1 MSEQRDEQTPL
12 LSSSSSIRS
21 AQNISASSSSAEADS
36 SDAESN
42 IAVVLGEPDAENA
55 AASIAANQQAKP
67 ALNTTSLVQVIA
79 VLAIGLFTSN
89 LDGSIVLATHPR
101 IASEFHALDQSSWIF
116 ISYLLSGVATQTLYA
131 KLSDIYGRKWL
142 LVFCYALFAAGLGL
156 AKSMWQVILGRAIS
170 GSGGSGMASI
180 GLVLI
185 TDLIPLR
192 EVATWHGY
200 MNIISTT
207 GRSLGGPVGGFL
219 TDQVGWRWSFLGQ
232 APMFIIAI
240 VSCIIAIP
248 NTRRTSTLEGQ
259 RGHRQASLFI
269 RVDLAGTLLL
279 GLSILVLMLP
289 LELGGVK
296 IPWQHPFIFVLLGIG
311 VLLLGVFVANE
322 AWLAPNPVFPIRMLR
337 NREILA
343 CYLVIGLLAAAQT
356 SLVFAVPLYFQVTQ
370 KVSNTVA
377 GAHLFPA
384 VFGNAIGGLLTGRII
399 KRTGRYKMPMILASA
414 AGTIS
419 YTLLI
424 LRWLGDTN
432 WWESLYIILGGLGA
446 GMGNTAVFVAINAIV
461 DPSHKAVVVSGL
473 FLSVSVGMIT
483 GVAATS
489 ALMLEVMQKHLDKNL
504 VNLGLE
510 VAERLDIISKAAG
523 NVEYIYKLRGQ
534 VAAAVTSAYV
544 DGLRWGYSV
553 SLGCSILALCAA
565 LTLRNK
571 RLS

>member
-12 LSSSSSIRS
+12 LSSTSSIHS
-21 AQNISASSSSAEADS
+21 AQNISISS
-36 SDAESN
+36 SDAESSDTESN

-55 AASIAANQQAKP
+55 AASVADNQQAKP
-67 ALNTTSLVQVIA
+67 TLNTTSLVQVIA

-101 IASEFHALDQSSWIF
+101 IASEFRALDQSSWIF
-116 ISYLLSGVATQTLYA
+116 ISYLLAGVGTQTLYA
-131 KLSDIYGRKWL
+131 KLSDVYGRKWL
-142 LVFCYALFAAGLGL
+142 LVFCYALFAIGLGL

-170 GSGGSGMASI
+170 GSGGS
-180 GLVLI
+180 
-185 TDLIPLR
+185 DLIPLR
-192 EVATWHGY
+192 DVATWHGY

-207 GRSLGGPVGGFL
+207 GRSLGGPVGGLL

-240 VSCIIAIP
+240 ISCIIAIP
-248 NTRRTSTLEGQ
+248 NARRASPVEAQ
-259 RGHRQASLFI
+259 RGHTQASLFI

-279 GLSILVLMLP
+279 GLSMLVLMLP

-296 IPWQHPFIFVLLGIG
+296 IPWQHPMVFVLLALG
-311 VLLLGVFVANE
+311 VLLLGLFVVNE
-322 AWLAPNPVFPIRMLR
+322 TWLAPSPVFPVRMLG
-337 NREILA
+337 NREIFA

-370 KVSNTVA
+370 KVSNTIA

-399 KRTGRYKMPMILASA
+399 KHTGRYKMPMIIASA
-414 AGTIS
+414 AGSIS
-419 YTLLI
+419 YLLLI

-446 GMGNTAVFVAINAIV
+446 GMGNTAVFVGINAIV

-473 FLSVSVGMIT
+473 FLSVSVGIIT

-489 ALMLEVMQKHLDKNL
+489 ALMLEVMQNHLDTNL
-504 VNLGLE
+504 MELGLKA
-510 VAERLDIISKAAG
+510 AERLDIISKAAG
-523 NVEYIYKLRGQ
+523 NVEYIYKLQGQ